1 MLENIENLKII
12 SVLKKVSKPWADVNG
27 RSTHGFNIRLSG
39 INEYD
44 FGSGQVT
51 VNAGEAIFI
60 PKGTEYS
67 YKTTEGSLCL
77 TINVE
82 GELKDAKISVY
93 SLKDFGDLEFLENHF
108 ADLWKFGE
116 SYDKCQCISKFYSLL
131 SFMAK
136 NQQSDC
142 ADKRKSEII
151 EPAVEH
157 LKNNI
162 FSPDLKAEKLHLLCG
177 ISNTY
182 FRELFM
188 LRFKTSPK
196 EYITSKRVS
205 HAKSIIDSG
214 EFSTVKELALS
225 VGYKDALYFGKVFK
239 KTYGLSPSKLN
250 K

>member
-12 SVLKKVSKPWADVNG
+12 SVLKRVSKQSENVSG
-27 RSTHGFNIRLSG
+27 RGSDGFNIRLTG
-39 INEYD
+39 TNEYTFED
-44 FGSGQVT
+44 RSIT
-51 VNAGEAIFI
+51 VNAGEVIFI
-60 PKGTEYS
+60 PKGAKYN
-67 YKTTEGSLCL
+67 YKTTEGSLCF
-77 TINVE
+77 TVNVS
-82 GELKDAKISVY
+82 G
-93 SLKDFGDLEFLENHF
+93 DFGNAKPFVCSLSDFVDFEFFQNNF
-108 ADLWKFGE
+108 YDLWRFGE
-116 SYDKCQCISKFYSLL
+116 IADKCVCISKFYSLL

-136 NQQSDC
+136 NQQSDYVG
-142 ADKRKSEII
+142 KKKFEII
-151 EPAVEH
+151 QPAVEH

-162 FSPDLKAEKLHLLCG
+162 FSTDLKAEKLHLICG

-214 EFSTVKELALS
+214 EFTSVKELALT

-239 KTYGLSPSKLN
+239 KAYGLSPAKLN

>member
-1 MLENIENLKII
+1 MLENMENLKII
-12 SVLKKVSKPWADVNG
+12 SVLKRVSKTCDTISG
-27 RSTHGFNIRLSG
+27 RGSHGFNIRLSG
-39 INEYD
+39 TNEYT
-44 FGSGQVT
+44 FENGTVT
-51 VNAGEAIFI
+51 VNAGDVIFI

-77 TINVE
+77 TINAE
-82 GELKDAKISVY
+82 GEIDNAKVFVC
-93 SLKDFGDLEFLENHF
+93 SLKDFGDFEFLENHF

-131 SFMAK
+131 SFIAK
-136 NQQSDC
+136 NHQSDY
-142 ADKRKSEII
+142 ASKRKAEII
-151 EPAVEH
+151 EPAVEY
-157 LKNNI
+157 LKTNI

-196 EYITSKRVS
+196 EYITSRRVS

-225 VGYKDALYFGKVFK
+225 VGYKDSLYFGKVFK
-239 KTYGLSPSKLN
+239 KAYGLSPSAFN